1 MEHKLSDRAMLVKP
15 SATLAITAKAKA
27 MKAQGIDVIGFGAG
41 EPDFD
46 TPRHIKD
53 AAKAAIDAGFTKY
66 TPTPGIPEL
75 RAAIA
80 EKLGRENGVNVTPE
94 QVIVT
99 AGGKQALYNTILA
112 LVNPKDQVLIPE
124 PYWVSYVEM
133 VNLAGGKPVIVK
145 TTGFRPTAQKILAK
159 INNKTKLLIL
169 CTASNPTG
177 MLLTRDDIEAIAA
190 VCKEKGIYVISDEI
204 YEKLIYEGEHCSMAS
219 LPGMQDLVI
228 TINGVSKAYSMTG
241 WRIGYAAGP
250 KDIISAASRI
260 QDHSTSGA
268 NSIAQK
274 AALAAIT
281 GPQDEV
287 ARMKHEFKIRRDLI
301 CERLNRMRGVS
312 IKKPQGAFYV
322 FPNVSKLFNQKIPDS
337 NALAAALL
345 EEAKVAVV
353 PGAAFGADK
362 YIRMSYALSVENIIK
377 GMDRMDEWIK
387 KSYRTL

>member
-219 LPGMQDLVI
+219 LPGMQ
-228 TINGVSKAYSMTG
+228 
-241 WRIGYAAGP
+241 
-250 KDIISAASRI
+250 
-260 QDHSTSGA
+260 
-268 NSIAQK
+268 
-274 AALAAIT
+274 
-281 GPQDEV
+281 
-287 ARMKHEFKIRRDLI
+287 
-301 CERLNRMRGVS
+301 
-312 IKKPQGAFYV
+312 
-322 FPNVSKLFNQKIPDS
+322 
-337 NALAAALL
+337 
-345 EEAKVAVV
+345 
-353 PGAAFGADK
+353 
-362 YIRMSYALSVENIIK
+362 
-377 GMDRMDEWIK
+377 
-387 KSYRTL
+387 